1 MMIDVEIEEDQDLW
15 KSRYA
20 ARSSCELAAG
30 RMLWAS
36 IPHQPQVAHIT
47 VSEWEY
53 YRTLYRREAV
63 KLQREL
69 DAYAVVYALAKSGPD
84 GGIGSVEFG
93 ILALDEGEYKKFW
106 GENSGQMVYSVFSR
120 SFSPQ

>member
-1 MMIDVEIEEDQDLW
+1 MLYDVKIEEDLDLW

-20 ARSSCELAAG
+20 ARSRNELAAG

-36 IPHQPQVAHIT
+36 VPHHSQASHIT

-69 DAYAVVYALAKSGPD
+69 DAYALVYALAKPSPD
-84 GGIGSVEFG
+84 GGIGSVELG
-93 ILALDEGEYKKFW
+93 ILALNEDEYKKF
-106 GENSGQMVYSVFSR
+106 GDENSGEMVYAVFSR
-120 SFSPQ
+120 NSMSQ